1 MIHGLRQQRLAQAA
15 PALDAGLKTVLNS
28 AAAMSL
34 RSAIDR
40 TTKKGATA
48 LLRPEKT
55 GEGACAS

>member
-15 PALDAGLKTVLNS
+15 PALDAGLKTVFNS
-28 AAAMSL
+28 PAAMSL
-34 RSAIDR
+34 RPAIGR